1 MPALDELFNL
11 AEAGL
16 WFVFAGVFAAL
27 ALRAQGPLR
36 RLCGWLVPA
45 FFAFGLSDIIEAQT
59 GAWWR
64 PWWLLVLKGGC
75 ICAFLYGARTYRR
88 IKRGERRETGG

>member
-16 WFVFAGVFAAL
+16 WFVFAGIFAAL

-36 RLCGWLVPA
+36 RLCGGLAPA
-45 FFAFGLSDIIEAQT
+45 FLAFGLSDLVEARS

-64 PWWLLVLKGGC
+64 PWWLLVLKGAC
-75 ICAFLYGARTYRR
+75 ICAFLYAAWAYRR
-88 IKRGERRETGG
+88 IRRGEGRETDG

>member
-1 MPALDELFNL
+1 LKVLPLEEMFNL

-27 ALRAQGPLR
+27 TLRATGSMR
-36 RLCGWLVPA
+36 RLCGLLVPA
-45 FFAFGLSDIIEAQT
+45 FLAFGLSDIIEAQT

-75 ICAFLYGARTYRR
+75 ICVFLYGAWAYRR
-88 IKRGERRETGG
+88 IRRVERM